1 MMSEE
6 KAAPVLRD
14 GLRRNCKYDGPV
26 FPGGQRDDPLVCQIG
41 ELQKKGL
48 KVGETAIDFTLSDI
62 HGNEFTLSEMLKEK
76 PVVMELGSFT

>member
-1 MMSEE
+1 MGEE

-26 FPGGQRDDPLVCQIG
+26 FSGSQREDPLYCQIG

-62 HGNEFTLSEMLKEK
+62 KGNEYTLSEILREK